1 MHRIATNDEGDEIHE
16 ASVLRRRER
25 RKRDVSRLTV
35 LPYWIN
41 FNARGI
47 IEQVHRGTRADTR
60 VRIMQSRMLLEFD
73 RDKWC
78 VHVIFVKWAR
88 SRLKVDDRKWNI
100 EFGWISRHYAFTDF
114 ISRLQSHWIS
124 APNLIIRS
132 FCVRVPLFYRGL
144 EYLQFPQNTRN
155 TYDSSMIIPLYVS
168 TSSQDPLF
176 WPSWNCESLEIF
188 ISTGRDSQLPYYQYL
203 KLMPDATRVTIYVGK
218 NRR

>member
-1 MHRIATNDEGDEIHE
+1 MDIFSNNLFRWILI
-16 ASVLRRRER
+16 LI
-25 RKRDVSRLTV
+25 KRWFKLT
-35 LPYWIN
+35 LDIN
-41 FNARGI
+41 LNTK
-47 IEQVHRGTRADTR
+47 GTRSLMIHLVLFNILYLGKILFLFNTKK
-60 VRIMQSRMLLEFD
+60 
-73 RDKWC
+73 KWQ
-78 VHVIFVKWAR
+78 IRR
-88 SRLKVDDRKWNI
+88 SQFQLKI
-100 EFGWISRHYAFTDF
+100 SWISRHYAFTDF

-203 KLMPDATRVTIYVGK
+203 KLMPDATRVTIYVDGK

>member
-88 SRLKVDDRKWNI
+88 PRLKVDDRKWNI
-100 EFGWISRHYAFTDF
+100 EFGWISNRFKWGF
-114 ISRLQSHWIS
+114 GWLEKFSRRKWKIVDTFWSNLFRWILILIKRWFKLTLGI
-124 APNLIIRS
+124 NLKGTRS
-132 FCVRVPLFYRGL
+132 LHLVLF
-144 EYLQFPQNTRN
+144 N
-155 TYDSSMIIPLYVS
+155 
-168 TSSQDPLF
+168 
-176 WPSWNCESLEIF
+176 IF
-188 ISTGRDSQLPYYQYL
+188 IHESW
-203 KLMPDATRVTIYVGK
+203 K
-218 NRR
+218 NIIFI

>member
-16 ASVLRRRER
+16 ASVLRRRGR
-25 RKRDVSRLTV
+25 RDVSRLTV

-88 SRLKVDDRKWNI
+88 PRLKVDDRKWNI
-100 EFGWISRHYAFTDF
+100 EFGWISNRFKWGF
-114 ISRLQSHWIS
+114 GWLEKFSRRKWKIVDTFWSNLFRWILILIKRWFKLTLGI
-124 APNLIIRS
+124 NLKGTRS
-132 FCVRVPLFYRGL
+132 LHLVLF
-144 EYLQFPQNTRN
+144 N
-155 TYDSSMIIPLYVS
+155 
-168 TSSQDPLF
+168 
-176 WPSWNCESLEIF
+176 IF
-188 ISTGRDSQLPYYQYL
+188 IHESW
-203 KLMPDATRVTIYVGK
+203 K
-218 NRR
+218 NIIFI